1 MSLFIN
7 SNVQALQAYN
17 NLNATESSLGQA
29 VSELSSGLAIQ
40 TAADNASGYVIGQYL
55 QEQSNGMSQA
65 ITNAQNATSL
75 LQTAQGAFNQEE
87 QILQQMNTLAVQSA
101 NGGVQDSASLAA
113 NQQQFQALQ
122 NELTQIANSTQYGS
136 TQLLNGSYSD
146 QTFQVGAFDSTF
158 DQISVSIKASD
169 ATSLGVGIASV
180 SIGSV
185 ASAQAAISAV
195 QAAISTVAT
204 SAAQLGATQNEL
216 QALINNLTVGQQN
229 IYAAHSRLVDVNVA
243 QETSTFTADQI
254 LAQSGVSV
262 LAQAQSLP
270 QLALKLI

>member
-7 SNVQALQAYN
+7 SNIQALQAYN
-17 NLNATESSLGQA
+17 NLNSTESSLSQA

-113 NQQQFQALQ
+113 NQQQFVALQ
-122 NELTQIANSTQYGS
+122 NELTQIANSTQYGN
-136 TQLLNGSYSD
+136 TQLLNGSYSN
-146 QTFQVGAFDSTF
+146 QVFQVGAFDSTY
-158 DQISVSIKASD
+158 DQVTVSISASD
-169 ATSLGVGIASV
+169 ATSLSVGIGQA
-180 SIGSV
+180 SIGTV
-185 ASAQAAISAV
+185 AAAQAAISAV
-195 QAAISTVAT
+195 QTAISTVAS
-204 SAAQLGATQNEL
+204 SAASLGATQNEL

-254 LAQSGVSV
+254 LAQSGVTV

>member
-136 TQLLNGSYSD
+136 TQLLNGSYSN

>member
-17 NLNATESSLGQA
+17 NLNSTESSLSQA

-113 NQQQFQALQ
+113 NQQQFVALQ
-122 NELTQIANSTQYGS
+122 NELTQIANSTQYGN
-136 TQLLNGSYSD
+136 TQLLNGSYSN
-146 QTFQVGAFDSTF
+146 QVFQVGAFDSTY
-158 DQISVSIKASD
+158 DQVTVSISASD
-169 ATSLGVGIASV
+169 ATSLSVGIGQA
-180 SIGSV
+180 SIGTV
-185 ASAQAAISAV
+185 AAAQAAISAV
-195 QAAISTVAT
+195 QTAISTVAS
-204 SAAQLGATQNEL
+204 SAASLGATQNEL

-243 QETSTFTADQI
+243 QETSVFTADQI
-254 LAQSGVSV
+254 LAQSGVTV

>member
-136 TQLLNGSYSD
+136 TQLLNGSYSN

-195 QAAISTVAT
+195 QKAISTVAT

>member
-17 NLNATESSLGQA
+17 NLNSTESSLSQA

-113 NQQQFQALQ
+113 NQQQFVALQ
-122 NELTQIANSTQYGS
+122 NELTQIANSTQYGD
-136 TQLLNGSYSD
+136 TQLLNGSYSN
-146 QTFQVGAFDSTF
+146 QVFQVGAFDSTY
-158 DQISVSIKASD
+158 DQVTVSISASD
-169 ATSLGVGIASV
+169 ATSLSVGIGQV
-180 SIGSV
+180 SIGTV
-185 ASAQAAISAV
+185 AAAQAAISAV
-195 QAAISTVAT
+195 QTAISTVAS
-204 SAAQLGATQNEL
+204 SAASLGATQNEL

-243 QETSTFTADQI
+243 QETSVFTADQI
-254 LAQSGVSV
+254 LAQSGVTV

>member
-136 TQLLNGSYSD
+136 TQLLNGSYSN

-169 ATSLGVGIASV
+169 ATSLGVGVASV
-180 SIGSV
+180 SIGSI

>member
-65 ITNAQNATSL
+65 IANAQNATSL

-136 TQLLNGSYSD
+136 TQLLNGSYSN

-169 ATSLGVGIASV
+169 ATSLGVGVASV
-180 SIGSV
+180 SIGSI

-195 QAAISTVAT
+195 QKAISTVAT

>member
-17 NLNATESSLGQA
+17 NLNSTESSLSQA

-113 NQQQFQALQ
+113 NQQQFAALQ
-122 NELTQIANSTQYGS
+122 NELTQIANSTQYGN
-136 TQLLNGSYSD
+136 TQLLNGSYSG
-146 QTFQVGAFDSTF
+146 QVFQVGAFDSTY
-158 DQISVSIKASD
+158 DQVTVSISASD
-169 ATSLGVGIASV
+169 ATSLQVGIGQV
-180 SIGSV
+180 SIGTV
-185 ASAQAAISAV
+185 AAAQSAISAV
-195 QAAISTVAT
+195 QTAISTIAS
-204 SAAQLGATQNEL
+204 SAASLGATQNEL

-243 QETSTFTADQI
+243 QETSVFTADQI
-254 LAQSGVSV
+254 LAQSGVTV

>member
-17 NLNATESSLGQA
+17 NLNSTESSLSQA

-87 QILQQMNTLAVQSA
+87 QILQKMNTLAVQSA

-113 NQQQFQALQ
+113 NQQQFAALQ
-122 NELTQIANSTQYGS
+122 NELTQIANSTQYGN
-136 TQLLNGSYSD
+136 TQLLNGSYSGKV
-146 QTFQVGAFDSTF
+146 FQVGAFDSTY
-158 DQISVSIKASD
+158 DQVTVSISASD
-169 ATSLGVGIASV
+169 ATSLQVGIGQV
-180 SIGSV
+180 SIGTV
-185 ASAQAAISAV
+185 AAAQSAISAV
-195 QAAISTVAT
+195 QTAISTVAS
-204 SAAQLGATQNEL
+204 SAASIGATQNEL

-243 QETSTFTADQI
+243 QETSVFTADQI
-254 LAQSGVSV
+254 LAQSGVTV

>member
-136 TQLLNGSYSD
+136 TQLLNGSYSN

-169 ATSLGVGIASV
+169 ATSLGVGVASV
-180 SIGSV
+180 SIGSI

-195 QAAISTVAT
+195 QKAISTVAT

>member
-17 NLNATESSLGQA
+17 NLDSTESSLSQA

-40 TAADNASGYVIGQYL
+40 TAADNESGYVIGQYL

-113 NQQQFQALQ
+113 NQQQFAALQ
-122 NELTQIANSTQYGS
+122 NELTQIAHSTQYGN
-136 TQLLNGSYSD
+136 TQLLNGSYSN
-146 QTFQVGAFDSTF
+146 QVFQVGAFDSTY
-158 DQISVSIKASD
+158 DQITVSISASD
-169 ATSLGVGIASV
+169 ATSLSVGIGQV
-180 SIGSV
+180 SIGTV
-185 ASAQAAISAV
+185 AAAQAAISAV
-195 QAAISTVAT
+195 QNAISTVAS
-204 SAAQLGATQNEL
+204 SAASIGATQNEL

-243 QETSTFTADQI
+243 QETSVFTADQI
-254 LAQSGVSV
+254 LAQSGVTV

>member
-17 NLNATESSLGQA
+17 NLNSTESSLSQA

-113 NQQQFQALQ
+113 NQQQFVALQ
-122 NELTQIANSTQYGS
+122 NELTQIANSTQYGN
-136 TQLLNGSYSD
+136 TQLLNGSYSN
-146 QTFQVGAFDSTF
+146 QVFQVGAFDSTY
-158 DQISVSIKASD
+158 DQVTVSISASD
-169 ATSLGVGIASV
+169 ATSLSVGIGQA
-180 SIGSV
+180 SIGTV
-185 ASAQAAISAV
+185 AAAQAAISAV
-195 QAAISTVAT
+195 QTAISTVAS
-204 SAAQLGATQNEL
+204 SAASLGATQNEL